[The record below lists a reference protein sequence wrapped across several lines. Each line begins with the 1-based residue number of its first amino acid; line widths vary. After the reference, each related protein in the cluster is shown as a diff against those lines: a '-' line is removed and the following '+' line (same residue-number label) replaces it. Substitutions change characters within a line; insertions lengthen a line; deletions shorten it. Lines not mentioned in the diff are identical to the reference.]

1 MRIIYFLL
9 YRRVFKPAKNLGAPD
24 DMPLGPLPGKF
35 ENELPGMEGHGSV
48 VQQKYMMKKFGRK
61 PGIAAWFVC
70 LVIPF
75 MVLTPLSGY
84 ANPIDDQASTVVCY
98 GAPVSSIT
106 NRDQYLIR
114 SNYAA
119 HYLYRT
125 KTAEYVCEHVTMKA
139 ITGSAKRHDDF
150 RPDPEI
156 PDSVRANLID
166 YSGENYDRG
175 HLNPADDNTQT
186 RKIMSESFL
195 LSNIVPQN
203 RENNRGIWLKLETLV
218 RKWVK
223 GGKDLYVITGTTY
236 GKYYTKIGKDSV
248 GVPSSIWKVIMDRK
262 NSKSIGFLIPNAAV
276 MGSDLPKYAV
286 PIADIKKV
294 TGITFFPKIP
304 SDLSTGEVLVPK
316 PEDWPGL

>member
-1 MRIIYFLL
+1 
-9 YRRVFKPAKNLGAPD
+9 
-24 DMPLGPLPGKF
+24 
-35 ENELPGMEGHGSV
+35 
-48 VQQKYMMKKFGRK
+48 
-61 PGIAAWFVC
+61 
-70 LVIPF
+70 
-75 MVLTPLSGY
+75 
-84 ANPIDDQASTVVCY
+84 
-98 GAPVSSIT
+98 
-106 NRDQYLIR
+106 
-114 SNYAA
+114 
-119 HYLYRT
+119 
-125 KTAEYVCEHVTMKA
+125 
-139 ITGSAKRHDDF
+139 
-150 RPDPEI
+150 
-156 PDSVRANLID
+156 
-166 YSGENYDRG
+166 
-175 HLNPADDNTQT
+175 
-186 RKIMSESFL
+186 MSESFL